1 MQYHRVQAVSGQ
13 AVSLAVGQESTIH
26 RAVGSPKQATGQMVV
41 SQVLTIDRLQL
52 VLVNL
57 QSEVRLV
64 DVVV

>member
-1 MQYHRVQAVSGQ
+1 
-13 AVSLAVGQESTIH
+13 
-26 RAVGSPKQATGQMVV
+26 MVV
-41 SQVLTIDRLQL
+41 SQVLMIDRLQL

>member
-1 MQYHRVQAVSGQ
+1 
-13 AVSLAVGQESTIH
+13 
-26 RAVGSPKQATGQMVV
+26 MVV

-64 DVVV
+64 DVMV

>member
-1 MQYHRVQAVSGQ
+1 M
-13 AVSLAVGQESTIH
+13 SLAVGQESTTH
-26 RAVGSPKQATGQMVV
+26 LVAGSPKQVAGQMVV

-64 DVVV
+64 DVMV

>member
-1 MQYHRVQAVSGQ
+1 M
-13 AVSLAVGQESTIH
+13 SLAVGQESKTH
-26 RAVGSPKQATGQMVV
+26 RVEGSPKQVAGQMVV
-41 SQVLTIDRLQL
+41 SQVLMIDRLQL

>member
-1 MQYHRVQAVSGQ
+1 M
-13 AVSLAVGQESTIH
+13 SLAVGQESTIH
-26 RAVGSPKQATGQMVV
+26 RAVGSPKQVAGQMVV

-64 DVVV
+64 DVMV